1 MIELTCPKTGGVIGV
16 HPNHIASVAPDRMY
30 QKGEGTLPTRIYMK
44 GGNGYVVVSETSR
57 QVLDAIAEA
66 KQTKGGPNE

>member
-30 QKGEGTLPTRIYMK
+30 HREGTLPTRIYMSGSEFAGFF
-44 GGNGYVVVSETSR
+44 GGKTV
-57 QVLDAIAEA
+57 
-66 KQTKGGPNE
+66 